1 MPLVLDNA
9 RYQRCRIVEE
19 LAVQLDI
26 ELLFLPPYSPNL
38 NLIERLWKFT
48 QKQCLA
54 AQYYENFAAFKGAI
68 AGFLGT
74 VHERHAEELQSLL
87 TLNFQRFEKAQSMA
101 A

>member
-1 MPLVLDNA
+1 
-9 RYQRCRIVEE
+9 
-19 LAVQLDI
+19 
-26 ELLFLPPYSPNL
+26 L

-54 AQYYENFAAFKGAI
+54 ATYYENFAAFKGAI
-68 AGFLGT
+68 AGFLST

-87 TLNFQRFEKAQSMA
+87 TLNFQQFEKAQSMA